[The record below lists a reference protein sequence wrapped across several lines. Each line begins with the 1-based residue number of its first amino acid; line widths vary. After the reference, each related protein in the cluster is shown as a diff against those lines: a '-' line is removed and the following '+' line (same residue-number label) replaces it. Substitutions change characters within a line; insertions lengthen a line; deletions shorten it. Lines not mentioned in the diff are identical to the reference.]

1 VGLESRLVNHVA
13 DVLLTGSVCR
23 PIRHLLSTV
32 FWLEVPLHTNTM
44 YSFIISIKDLTN
56 GGDVLTFIVR
66 HLPKTLPEPAPACC
80 PARHPSRACT
90 CPTTR
95 PVTTSRLSASQGRGS
110 VSCTDIPGWSQGCV
124 GGQEHPTEVS
134 SPCISD

>member
-23 PIRHLLSTV
+23 LIRHLLSTV

-80 PARHPSRACT
+80 RARHPSRACT